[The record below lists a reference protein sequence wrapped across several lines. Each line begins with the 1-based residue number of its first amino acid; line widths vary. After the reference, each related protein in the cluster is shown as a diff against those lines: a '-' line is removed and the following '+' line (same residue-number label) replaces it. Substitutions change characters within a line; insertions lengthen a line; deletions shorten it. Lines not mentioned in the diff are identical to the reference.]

1 MDKCGFAF
9 VKESKLKHQRVLLL
23 PRARW
28 LGIRSVLVANKSSPR
43 SRGVPMELCALP
55 KFSAVLIGMTRSWVP
70 RGAFAPPQPRPP
82 RLAAPSWGRGS
93 PLLRRTKLPIFEAA
107 RNRADTEAAEA
118 ALDGGVALFAFAR
131 ARVGRGPRLPRA
143 LRRRG
148 AAARRADAGA
158 AGRQDARAVRRR
170 QPLDGRTAGRAAIY
184 WPGPDQRLAAQAAG
198 LDHAAAHRRLCAEQR
213 PRDVASGAA
222 QPRDARADG
231 QLAGGGDA
239 DADAAQRTAE
249 EAEAG
254 EAKTADCIDVR
265 AGRVQRLGGWQVCV
279 VSDEVAVARRLK
291 TSANSGSGESQ
302 SSDTMDGASRGSKSA
317 ADQDTSTLVLLSM
330 GLPFVYFLY
339 KLGLFFFF
347 MLTYKRNRSESGEVS
362 RVNTTKDSAIDAA
375 HDSER
380 DRPTANDSSTSPPPT
395 PSPRVHRRQ
404 DKKPFSSNNAGFWV
418 DEELQPWRLD
428 FQRLKMIKSLN
439 LLPTENRQ
447 TLRKQSVTSVM
458 NPREIWLASYW
469 SGKHSAVAVS
479 PGGGTT
485 DTLVVAKF
493 IAPREDQGPRSSASG
508 NGGGARD
515 KLKGELKRQ
524 AVFSHPQVVAFV
536 GVAWSRETHLVAVT
550 EYMAQGD
557 LRQWLHRTASQVG
570 KWSVQKVQMLLDVS
584 RALLYLHSMHP
595 RLVHGNCNSR
605 NVLLD
610 DALRAKLSDYGVDGR
625 TDGLTEQELMSYS
638 AVGSGRWISP
648 EALLGRETS
657 SSYPD
662 ASDVYSFGI
671 LIAEMDSHELP
682 FSDLMQANRSA
693 VPETD
698 ILQLIAKGALTPTL
712 SPECPK
718 SIVKLVNACTSYK
731 PKYRPSSTQVQ
742 QDLLRTLND
751 FREVEGKVTTIS
763 VGAPRSNPPSNFV

>member
-1 MDKCGFAF
+1 MAT
-9 VKESKLKHQRVLLL
+9 LL
-23 PRARW
+23 
-28 LGIRSVLVANKSSPR
+28 SSPSLGTA
-43 SRGVPMELCALP
+43 SRDC
-55 KFSAVLIGMTRSWVP
+55 
-70 RGAFAPPQPRPP
+70 
-82 RLAAPSWGRGS
+82 LARCS
-93 PLLRRTKLPIFEAA
+93 PLCIVSPDDGSCLALSQTET
-107 RNRADTEAAEA
+107 ADGWRVT
-118 ALDGGVALFAFAR
+118 LD
-131 ARVGRGPRLPRA
+131 
-143 LRRRG
+143 
-148 AAARRADAGA
+148 
-158 AGRQDARAVRRR
+158 
-170 QPLDGRTAGRAAIY
+170 
-184 WPGPDQRLAAQAAG
+184 
-198 LDHAAAHRRLCAEQR
+198 AAAHSYNFGAVELPPDVRTLALQGDKTRVQFDADSLWAGERLTALLFIGLDLTNATLPKLPQTLTQLHIVDCALSSVPVTWLLALPQLETLVMTGNSLAEETRTLTELSEQQFKLLSTRLTGGSSVIKQGEAEQ
-213 PRDVASGAA
+213 GKTH
-222 QPRDARADG
+222 
-231 QLAGGGDA
+231 
-239 DADAAQRTAE
+239 TAE
-249 EAEAG
+249 C
-254 EAKTADCIDVR
+254 TSVR
-265 AGRVQRLGGWQVCV
+265 AGRVQRLGGWRVCV
-279 VSDEVAVARRLK
+279 VPDEVAVARRLQ
-291 TSANSGSGESQ
+291 TTADSGSGDSQ
-302 SSDTMDGASRGSKSA
+302 VQGSNDTMDGASRGSKSA
-317 ADQDTSTLVLLSM
+317 ADQNTSTLVMVSM
-330 GLPFVYFLY
+330 GLPVIYFLY

-347 MLTYKRNRSESGEVS
+347 MLTYNRYSSGSGEAS
-362 RVNTTKDSAIDAA
+362 RVDDMKDRVIDMPN
-375 HDSER
+375 DSER
-380 DRPTANDSSTSPPPT
+380 DRPTANDSSTSPPPTPSPPT

-418 DEELQPWRLD
+418 EEELQPWRLD

-439 LLPTENRQ
+439 LLPTEKRQ
-447 TLRKQSVTSVM
+447 TLRKQSVTSAM
-458 NPREIWLASYW
+458 NPREIWLASYLPD
-469 SGKHSAVAVS
+469 KHSAAAVS

-493 IAPREDQGPRSSASG
+493 ITPKEDQGRRLSASG

-515 KLKGELKRQ
+515 KLKGELKRL
-524 AVFSHPQVVAFV
+524 AIFSHPQVVAFI

-557 LRQWLHRTASQVG
+557 LRQWLHRTASDQAG
-570 KWSVQKVQMLLDVS
+570 KWSIQKVQMLLDVN

-610 DALRAKLSDYGVDGR
+610 HALRAKLSDYGVDGR
-625 TDGLTEQELMSYS
+625 ADGLTEQELMSYS

-682 FSDLMQANRSA
+682 FSDLMQANRLA

-742 QDLLRTLND
+742 QDLLRILDD
-751 FREVEGKVTTIS
+751 FREIECKTKATIS
-763 VGAPRSNPPSNFV
+763 VGAPRSNPPSNLV

>member
-1 MDKCGFAF
+1 M
-9 VKESKLKHQRVLLL
+9 QRRRRRLLSMATL
-23 PRARW
+23 LSSPSLAREWAAGRDCRARCAAP
-28 LGIRSVLVANKSSPR
+28 LCLVSPDDGACLALNLSETVGEWR
-43 SRGVPMELCALP
+43 VTLDAYNYSFGAVELPPDVQTLELQGDKTRVQFDAASRWTGE
-55 KFSAVLIGMTRSWVP
+55 
-70 RGAFAPPQPRPP
+70 
-82 RLAAPSWGRGS
+82 RLAA
-93 PLLRRTKLPIFEAA
+93 LLFIGLDLTNASLPKLPDSITQLHIV
-107 RNRADTEAAEA
+107 DC
-118 ALDGGVALFAFAR
+118 ALSSVPVTWLLALPNLETLVLTDNSLVEETRTLTQLSERQFKWLST
-131 ARVGRGPRLPRA
+131 RLSS
-143 LRRRG
+143 
-148 AAARRADAGA
+148 DSSVII
-158 AGRQDARAVRRR
+158 Q
-170 QPLDGRTAGRAAIY
+170 
-184 WPGPDQRLAAQAAG
+184 
-198 LDHAAAHRRLCAEQR
+198 
-213 PRDVASGAA
+213 
-222 QPRDARADG
+222 
-231 QLAGGGDA
+231 
-239 DADAAQRTAE
+239 E

>member
-1 MDKCGFAF
+1 MAA
-9 VKESKLKHQRVLLL
+9 LL
-23 PRARW
+23 
-28 LGIRSVLVANKSSPR
+28 SSPSLAR
-43 SRGVPMELCALP
+43 EWVAERACPARCGLSTPLCL
-55 KFSAVLIGMTRSWVP
+55 VP
-70 RGAFAPPQPRPP
+70 RDGGACLALSPAETAGAWRVTLDAAAHSFGAVELPHDVQALTLQGDKTRVQFDAASLWAGE
-82 RLAAPSWGRGS
+82 RLAA
-93 PLLRRTKLPIFEAA
+93 LLFIGLDLTNATLPKLPDSVTQLHIVDCAFS
-107 RNRADTEAAEA
+107 TFP
-118 ALDGGVALFAFAR
+118 VAWLLSL
-131 ARVGRGPRLPRA
+131 PRLETLVLTGNTLTEEPRTLA
-143 LRRRG
+143 QLSEQQFKLLS
-148 AAARRADAGA
+148 AR
-158 AGRQDARAVRRR
+158 
-170 QPLDGRTAGRAAIY
+170 I
-184 WPGPDQRLAAQAAG
+184 
-198 LDHAAAHRRLCAEQR
+198 
-213 PRDVASGAA
+213 ASGSVSK
-222 QPRDARADG
+222 QG
-231 QLAGGGDA
+231 
-239 DADAAQRTAE
+239 
-249 EAEAG
+249 EAEAS
-254 EAKTADCIDVR
+254 EAQTTECTDVS
-265 AGRVQRLGGWQVCV
+265 AGRMQRLGGWQVCV
-279 VSDEVAVARRLK
+279 IPREVAVGRRLQ
-291 TSANSGSGESQ
+291 TSADSASGESQ
-302 SSDTMDGASRGSKSA
+302 AANSNDTMNGASSSSSSA
-317 ADQDTSTLVLLSM
+317 ADQDDSTLVMLSM
-330 GLPFVYFLY
+330 GLPFIYFLY
-339 KLGLFFFF
+339 KVALFFFF
-347 MLTYKRNRSESGEVS
+347 LLKRDRSDSAQVS
-362 RVNTTKDSAIDAA
+362 RVNNTKDTNADAA

-380 DRPTANDSSTSPPPT
+380 DRHTANASSTSPPPT

-428 FQRLKMIKSLN
+428 FQRLKMVKSLG
-439 LLPTENRQ
+439 LLPTEKRQ
-447 TLRKQSVTSVM
+447 TLRKQSVTSAM
-458 NPREIWLASYW
+458 NPREIWLASYS
-469 SGKHSAVAVS
+469 SGKHSAAAIS

-485 DTLVVAKF
+485 GTLVVAKF
-493 IAPREDQGPRSSASG
+493 VAPKEDQGPRSPISG
-508 NGGGARD
+508 SGGGGARD

-524 AVFSHPQVVAFV
+524 AIFSHPQVVAFI

-557 LRQWLHRTASQVG
+557 LRQWLHRTASQAG
-570 KWSVQKVQMLLDVS
+570 KWSVHKVQMLLDVS

-610 DALRAKLSDYGVDGR
+610 HALRAKLSDYGVDGR
-625 TDGLTEQELMSYS
+625 ADGLTEQELMSYS

-742 QDLLRTLND
+742 QDLLRILDD
-751 FREVEGKVTTIS
+751 FREIEGKSTVTTS
-763 VGAPRSNPPSNFV
+763 VGPSRSNPRSNLV

>member
-1 MDKCGFAF
+1 M
-9 VKESKLKHQRVLLL
+9 QRRRRR
-23 PRARW
+23 RA
-28 LGIRSVLVANKSSPR
+28 GLVAMVTLLSSPSLAR
-43 SRGVPMELCALP
+43 EWVAGRDCPPARCSPLCLVSPDDGACLALTQTETAGEWRVTLDSNYSYYNFGARVELPPDVRTLALQGDKTRVQFDAASLWTGERLAALLFIGLDLTNARLPKLPETLTQLRIVECALSSIPVAWLLALP
-55 KFSAVLIGMTRSWVP
+55 KLETLVLMNNTLLEETRTLPELSAQQFKLLS
-70 RGAFAPPQPRPP
+70 A
-82 RLAAPSWGRGS
+82 RLTGGS
-93 PLLRRTKLPIFEAA
+93 LVIKQGE
-107 RNRADTEAAEA
+107 
-118 ALDGGVALFAFAR
+118 
-131 ARVGRGPRLPRA
+131 
-143 LRRRG
+143 
-148 AAARRADAGA
+148 
-158 AGRQDARAVRRR
+158 
-170 QPLDGRTAGRAAIY
+170 
-184 WPGPDQRLAAQAAG
+184 
-198 LDHAAAHRRLCAEQR
+198 AEQ
-213 PRDVASGAA
+213 VE
-222 QPRDARADG
+222 AR
-231 QLAGGGDA
+231 
-239 DADAAQRTAE
+239 TTE
-249 EAEAG
+249 C
-254 EAKTADCIDVR
+254 TDVR
-265 AGRVQRLGGWQVCV
+265 AGSVQRLGGWQVCV
-279 VSDEVAVARRLK
+279 VPDEVAVARRLQ
-291 TSANSGSGESQ
+291 TSADSGSGESRTQGSNETMGSGSQ
-302 SSDTMDGASRGSKSA
+302 SSAVH
-317 ADQDTSTLVLLSM
+317 DTSTLVMLSM

-347 MLTYKRNRSESGEVS
+347 MLTYKRYRSGNGAVP
-362 RVNTTKDSAIDAA
+362 RVVDNTKDMGVDTTN
-375 HDSER
+375 DSER
-380 DRPTANDSSTSPPPT
+380 DRPTANASSTSPPPT

-428 FQRLKMIKSLN
+428 FQRLTMIKGLN
-439 LLPTENRQ
+439 LLPAEKRQ
-447 TLRKQSVTSVM
+447 TLRKQSVSSAM
-458 NPREIWLASYW
+458 NPREIWLASYS
-469 SGKHSAVAVS
+469 SGKHSAAAVS

-485 DTLVVAKF
+485 GTLVVAKY
-493 IAPREDQGPRSSASG
+493 ITPKEDQGPRSSSNG

-524 AVFSHPQVVAFV
+524 AIFSHPQVVAFI

-557 LRQWLHRTASQVG
+557 LRQWLHRTASGQAG
-570 KWSVQKVQMLLDVS
+570 KWSVQKVHMLLDVN

-610 DALRAKLSDYGVDGR
+610 HALRAKLSDYGVDGR
-625 TDGLTEQELMSYS
+625 ADGLTEQELMSYS

-712 SPECPK
+712 SPACPK

-742 QDLLRTLND
+742 QDLLRILDD
-751 FREVEGKVTTIS
+751 FREIEGKATATVS
-763 VGAPRSNPPSNFV
+763 VGAQRSNPPWNFV